1 MRVRYSPRATKD
13 LASIHQYLA
22 ERSPAGAANVMAAIL
37 AAVEFVKRNPLA
49 TETTTMRG
57 VHGKIVRKYGFKVFY
72 RVLAEDGMIEIVH
85 VRHPSRK
92 PWSGEND

>member
-13 LASIHQYLA
+13 LASIHKYLI
-22 ERSPAGAANVMAAIL
+22 EHSPAGAANVMTAIL

-49 TETTTMRG
+49 AETTTIRG
-57 VHGKIVRKYGFKVFY
+57 VRGKIVRKYGFKVFY
-72 RVLAEDGMIEIVH
+72 RVLTGDDMIEIVH
-85 VRHPSRK
+85 VRHAARK